1 VKWCQKA
8 AESAPH
14 RSTERTVT
22 WSASHRATLLRASGR
37 GRLRGSG
44 GQIDLR
50 RAEHFSG
57 EFHLRNACVTF
68 HQGEGG
74 VKTSY
79 RSQFISL
86 HIVAFRR
93 AARRC
98 LERPLLLL

>member
-1 VKWCQKA
+1 M
-8 AESAPH
+8 
-14 RSTERTVT
+14 
-22 WSASHRATLLRASGR
+22 ATLLRQR
-37 GRLRGSG
+37 
-44 GQIDLR
+44 QIDLR
-50 RAEHFSG
+50 RAPSTFQVRQ
-57 EFHLRNACVTF
+57 FHLRNACVTF